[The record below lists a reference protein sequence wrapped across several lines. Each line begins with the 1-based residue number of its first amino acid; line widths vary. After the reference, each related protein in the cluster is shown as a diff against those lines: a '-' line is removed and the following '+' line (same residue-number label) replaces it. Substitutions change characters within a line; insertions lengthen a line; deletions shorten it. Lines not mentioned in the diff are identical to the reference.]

1 MLILSHPSVGGFLT
15 HCGWNSC
22 IEGISAGVPM
32 ITWPLFAE
40 QFCNE
45 RLIANVLKIGVKS
58 GVENPVMFLE
68 EEKADTQVNK
78 DDIKMVIEKLMGEE
92 EEAKMRR
99 ERASSIVK
107 VHPISICTK
116 RFFSLD
122 IFK

>member
-1 MLILSHPSVGGFLT
+1 
-15 HCGWNSC
+15 
-22 IEGISAGVPM
+22 M

-92 EEAKMRR
+92 EEAEMRR
-99 ERASSIVK
+99 ERAKKLGEIARKAGEEGGSSYLNLTKLIQVVK
-107 VHPISICTK
+107 EQANFGKSI
-116 RFFSLD
+116 
-122 IFK
+122 